1 MCRNSYREKIQSAVF
16 VFAGFVILL
25 ASSETFSQ
33 SYPQLGDVK
42 PGPYAVGFRV
52 INRYDYS
59 RTLRPKT
66 NFEGKTVSG
75 EAAMPVQ
82 IGMWYPARKSTASP
96 MPYEDY
102 LHLVLKKEDFTPVTD
117 ADRIRAKADLKNQVK
132 MVFSKDLTDE
142 EVAAIMKIK
151 TGAIKDAEPEAGP
164 FPLILSGSDGGPA
177 SNARL
182 YEYLASHGYVVINS
196 SGVSMIA
203 TLQVTSP
210 QMAIE
215 SRARNYEFLM
225 AQAREYSFI
234 DRNRVGVIG
243 VNFDGMAALV
253 FQMKN
258 MFADAVISLDGWEGK
273 NAGSETLRNSPY
285 FNAVKLRIPYMIM
298 LQDEQLPP
306 DHGLGHNYRVFD
318 SFKYSERYA
327 YAIRGF
333 GHVYYVAGLSTL
345 PMLAPEK
352 ARGYEF
358 VFRATLGF
366 MDAYVKKDQ
375 AGATF
380 LKREAEAN
388 GYAKD
393 FLLTERKGATLK
405 PAPTEE
411 EFEELLGVGIGRQ
424 GQASDVAKAVQIL
437 RDATRDNPNDVIFK
451 ESTVN
456 LFAFR
461 FLRQNRVKDAIE
473 LYSLVAEAYPRSI
486 HAHNN
491 LGNAY
496 RQDGQKE
503 PAISSFEKALQ
514 LLPSTDMTEGNR
526 EQSRQNIQRKI
537 DQLKADNR

>member
-1 MCRNSYREKIQSAVF
+1 MKIQYT
-16 VFAGFVILL
+16 VFALATFVILL

-33 SYPQLGDVK
+33 TYPQLGDAR
-42 PGPYAVGFRV
+42 PGPHTIGFRV

-59 RTLRPKT
+59 RTTKPKT
-66 NFEGKTVSG
+66 DFEGNAISG

-82 IGMWYPARKSTASP
+82 ISMWYPARKSSA
-96 MPYEDY
+96 PYMSYEEY
-102 LHLVLKKEDFTPVTD
+102 MFLTSKTEDFAPVTD
-117 ADRIRAKADLKNQVK
+117 QDRTRVRDDLKNYVK
-132 MVFSKDLTDE
+132 AFFSKDLSDE
-142 EVAAIMKIK
+142 EAAAITKMK
-151 TGAIKDAEPEAGP
+151 TGVIKDAEPEAGP
-164 FPLILSGSDGGPA
+164 FPLIIAGSDGGPT

-182 YEYLASHGYVVINS
+182 YEFLASHGYVVINS
-196 SGVSMIA
+196 PGIFAIA

-225 AQAREYSFI
+225 AEARQYKFI
-234 DRNRVGVIG
+234 DQNRVGVIG

-273 NAGSETLRNSPY
+273 NTGNETLRNSPY
-285 FNAVKLRIPYMIM
+285 FNAVKLRVPYMLM

-327 YAIRGF
+327 YSISGF
-333 GHVYYVAGLSTL
+333 GHAYYVLGLSAM

-352 ARGYEF
+352 AKGYEF
-358 VFRATLGF
+358 VFRATLSF
-366 MDAYVKKDQ
+366 LNTHVKKDQ

-380 LKREAEAN
+380 LKNTAEAN

-393 FLLTERKGATLK
+393 FLLSERKSPALK
-405 PAPTEE
+405 AVPTEE
-411 EFEELLGVGIGRQ
+411 EFEKLLGAGLGPQ
-424 GQASDVAKAVQIL
+424 KQASDIAKAVQVF
-437 RDATRDNPNDVIFK
+437 RDAKRDNPDVVIFR
-451 ESTVN
+451 EAAVN

-461 FLRQNRVKDAIE
+461 FLRQNRIKDAIE
-473 LYSLVAEAYPRSI
+473 LYRLITEAYPNSV

-496 RQDGQKE
+496 RQDGQKDS
-503 PAISSFEKALQ
+503 AISAFEKALQ
-514 LLPSTDMTEGNR
+514 ALPSSDMTDSDR

-537 DQLKADNR
+537 DQLKANNN